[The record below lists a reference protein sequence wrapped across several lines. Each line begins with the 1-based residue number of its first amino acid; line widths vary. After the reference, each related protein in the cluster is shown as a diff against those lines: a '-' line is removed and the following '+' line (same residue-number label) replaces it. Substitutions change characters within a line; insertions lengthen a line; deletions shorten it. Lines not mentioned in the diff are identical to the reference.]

1 MENANKNSKKNQVI
15 STVKFVTIYVAER
28 VISKNIL
35 LAKNT
40 MLTKI
45 LKMLTKILSTVC
57 VVKPSNIIQVYV
69 VI

>member
-57 VVKPSNIIQVYV
+57 VVKHSNIIQVYV